1 VACKSCASGNQR
13 KFSSEIAVHLRGLKN
28 LDKPAVLFFPELLVC
43 IDCGFTKFTI
53 PETELR
59 RLGKDASPRGT
70 TTSAA
75 AERFFDLSE
84 FFAGLRFSTDEIG
97 IREHAADEQLAPKN
111 SVYR

>member
-13 KFSSEIAVHLRGLKN
+13 KFSSEIAVHFRGLKN
-28 LDKPAVLFFPELLVC
+28 LDKPAVLLFPEILVC

-53 PETELR
+53 SETELL

-84 FFAGLRFSTDEIG
+84 FLTGLRIGSDEVG
-97 IREHAADEQLAPKN
+97 IREHAADEPLAPKN
-111 SVYR
+111 SVCR